1 MQPYRPVRYSII
13 GLHTLRTRLDEVDV
27 DLSSVEESIECTV
40 KALSAKVA
48 ELEAKLAQF
57 EEGIEDEPKDDDE
70 VVTAPKG
77 QPKPKA
83 KTRTRKRAAKGKK

>member
-1 MQPYRPVRYSII
+1 MFRIMQPYRPVRYSII

-57 EEGIEDEPKDDDE
+57 EEGIEDEPK
-70 VVTAPKG
+70 
-77 QPKPKA
+77 A
-83 KTRTRKRAAKGKK
+83 KTKPRTRKRAAKGKK